1 MLSEETS
8 LHLASKKGHDQVV
21 RTLVDL
27 GSDVNAKDKKY
38 FSEISTSQ

>member
-1 MLSEETS
+1 MLSDRTS
-8 LHLASKKGHDQVV
+8 LHYVSENGNDQVV

-27 GSDVNAKDKKY
+27 GADVNAKDKEY

>member
-1 MLSEETS
+1 MLSDQTS
-8 LHLASKKGHDQVV
+8 LHKSSWNGHDQVV

-27 GSDVNAKDKKY
+27 GADVNAKDEEY